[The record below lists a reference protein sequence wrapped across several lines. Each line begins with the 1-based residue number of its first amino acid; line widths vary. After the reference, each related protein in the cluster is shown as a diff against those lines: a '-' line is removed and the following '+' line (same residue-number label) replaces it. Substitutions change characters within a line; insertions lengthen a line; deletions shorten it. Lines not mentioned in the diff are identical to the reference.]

1 LKSKLLVAKPKMKK
15 YYLFLLLIALLIS
28 SCEKDDFCI
37 EPITPNMIIRFYNA
51 TNISETK
58 AVNDLTINISNLD
71 SIYTNVS
78 LDSIVIPLD
87 VTSNQIIYNFSSGTN
102 VDILTIDYEIEEVF
116 VSRSC
121 GFKAIFNNVTITSD
135 VSNDWIIGLTE
146 TLENTI
152 TIPTINDESAAHV
165 QIFH

>member
-1 LKSKLLVAKPKMKK
+1 LKSKILVAKPKMKK
-15 YYLFLLLIALLIS
+15 YYLFLSLIALLIS

>member
-1 LKSKLLVAKPKMKK
+1 MKK
-15 YYLFLLLIALLIS
+15 YYLFLSLIALLIS

-58 AVNDLTINISNLD
+58 AVTDLTVNPNDLD
-71 SIYTNVS
+71 SIYINVS
-78 LDSIVIPLD
+78 IDSIVIPLD